1 MSRQNPIDKPPIDRL
16 IAVMARLRHPTRG
29 CPWDLGQTFRTIAPY
44 TIEEAYEVAE
54 AIETGDSAA
63 IRDELGDLLFQVVF
77 HARLAEEAGLFSF
90 DDVATAIADKMV
102 RRHPH
107 VFESRVF
114 ESRVFQPSAAGDAA
128 SGGGEAPRSDVL
140 RSDWEAAKARERAE
154 KAEREGRSPS
164 VLDGIGAALPALSR
178 AAKVQDRAARVGFD
192 WPDVG
197 GVLAKIDEEMTEIR
211 EALAV
216 GAPAEKVAE
225 ELGDLLFSCVNLA
238 RRLGSEPEGTLRD
251 ATRKFETR
259 FHAIE
264 AALALSGT
272 KVGDA
277 SLAELEAEWTRV
289 KEQEKMKNDGKDT
302 GKR

>member
-1 MSRQNPIDKPPIDRL
+1 MSSQNPIDKPPIDRL

-29 CPWDLGQTFRTIAPY
+29 CPWDLGQTFRTITPY

-107 VFESRVF
+107 VFQHPHVF
-114 ESRVFQPSAAGDAA
+114 EPRAAGDAA
-128 SGGGEAPRSDVL
+128 SGGGEALRSDVL

-178 AAKVQDRAARVGFD
+178 AAKIQDRAARVGFD

-197 GVLAKIDEEMTEIR
+197 GVLAKIDEEMAEIR
-211 EALAV
+211 EALAA

-225 ELGDLLFSCVNLA
+225 ELGDLFFSCVNLA
-238 RRLGSEPEGTLRD
+238 RRLGSEPEGTLRE

-259 FHAIE
+259 FRAIE